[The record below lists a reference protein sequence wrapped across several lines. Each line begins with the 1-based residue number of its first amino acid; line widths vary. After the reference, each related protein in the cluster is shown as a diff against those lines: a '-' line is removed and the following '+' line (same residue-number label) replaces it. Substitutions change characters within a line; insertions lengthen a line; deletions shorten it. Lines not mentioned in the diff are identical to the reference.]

1 MSHIFT
7 RHAFRLSQIIGTT
20 VANRDGGLFFAKYL
34 PMISNHYRH
43 NGHVAFCKT
52 AF

>member
-7 RHAFRLSQIIGTT
+7 RHAFQLSQIIGTT

-43 NGHVAFCKT
+43 NEHGHFAS
-52 AF
+52 